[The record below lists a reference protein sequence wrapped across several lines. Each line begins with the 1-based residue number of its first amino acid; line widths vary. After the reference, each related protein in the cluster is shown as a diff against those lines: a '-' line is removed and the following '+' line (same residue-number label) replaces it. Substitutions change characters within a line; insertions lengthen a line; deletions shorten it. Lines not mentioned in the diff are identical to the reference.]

1 MTLLSVVGVTK
12 NFEGVTALRAVS
24 FKVPQRCVMGIIG
37 PNGAGKT
44 TLLNTINGIYRPDS
58 GKAYFKEIDLNQ
70 LSPFQ
75 IAWLGISRTFQ
86 VAKVFRRISVRENLL
101 TASLRLKASA
111 AEVEDKIDE
120 LLNLVGLLDKGYHY
134 AYELSGGQQK
144 LLEFARALMA
154 DPLLVLM
161 DEPFAGVHPEVKS
174 RLLEC
179 IKKANSKDGTTFL
192 IVSHDVQLL
201 SDLCQRIMVL
211 NFGEKLIEGPTANVL
226 ADQLVVDAYLGG

>member
-1 MTLLSVVGVTK
+1 MTLLSVVGITK
-12 NFEGVTALRAVS
+12 NFEGITALKGVS
-24 FKVPQRCVMGIIG
+24 LDVPQRCVMGIIG

-58 GKAYFKEIDLNQ
+58 GRAYFREIDLHK
-70 LSPFQ
+70 LTPFE

-101 TASLRLKASA
+101 AASMCLKASA
-111 AEVEDKIDE
+111 AAVEDKIDK
-120 LLNLVGLLDKGYHY
+120 LLNLVGLLDKGRHY

-144 LLEFARALMA
+144 LLEFARTLMA

-179 IKKANSKDGTTFL
+179 IKTVNYQDGTTFL

-211 NFGEKLIEGPTANVL
+211 NFGEKLIEGRTAEVL
-226 ADQLVVDAYLGG
+226 SDQLVVDAYLGG